1 MGENNVGLLIG
12 IAGFAVVC
20 AGLLF
25 VALLIILRVTGRS
38 AMSFF
43 SLFIRGAVADKGED
57 EISYIPRPQPNLR
70 QIADSV
76 DFDAAVAK
84 HVVEQR
90 EFGESAA
97 PPPGTDPEAHDS
109 WQDLNTPSLE
119 RAQRMSKQRGIR
131 RRPEDYDNDEVFGGL
146 LDNDGDGK
154 VDY

>member
-1 MGENNVGLLIG
+1 MDGNAGVLIA
-12 IAGFAVVC
+12 IAGFAIVC

-25 VALLIILRVTGRS
+25 VLLLIVLRVTGRS
-38 AMSFF
+38 AMSFLG
-43 SLFIRGAVADKGED
+43 LFIRNIGSDKGED

-70 QIADSV
+70 QIADSI

-84 HVVEQR
+84 NVVEQE
-90 EFGESAA
+90 EFGASTV
-97 PPPGTDPEAHDS
+97 PPPGDNPKDHDS

-119 RAQRMSKQRGIR
+119 RAKRMANQRGIR
-131 RRPEDYDNDEVFGGL
+131 RRPEDYDNDEIFGGL

>member
-1 MGENNVGLLIG
+1 MGENNVGFLIG

-25 VALLIILRVTGRS
+25 VALLIVLRVTGRS
-38 AMSFF
+38 AMSFL
-43 SLFIRGAVADKGED
+43 SLFIRGSMQDKGED

-84 HVVEQR
+84 NVVEQE
-90 EFGESAA
+90 EFGKSAA
-97 PPPGTDPEAHDS
+97 PAPGAQAQAGDD

-119 RAQRMSKQRGIR
+119 RAQRLSGTQSLK
-131 RRPEDYDNDEVFGGL
+131 RRPKDYDNDEIFGGL
-146 LDNDGDGK
+146 LDDDGDGN
-154 VDY
+154 VDH

>member
-1 MGENNVGLLIG
+1 MDSNAGVLIA

-25 VALLIILRVTGRS
+25 VLLLIVLRVTGRS
-38 AMSFF
+38 AMSFLG
-43 SLFIRGAVADKGED
+43 LFIRNATSDKGED
-57 EISYIPRPQPNLR
+57 EVSYIPRRQPNLR
-70 QIADSV
+70 QIAESV

-84 HVVEQR
+84 NVVEQE
-90 EFGESAA
+90 EFGASTA
-97 PPPGTDPEAHDS
+97 PPPGDNPKDHDS

-119 RAQRMSKQRGIR
+119 RARRLGNQQGIR
-131 RRPEDYDNDEVFGGL
+131 RRPQDYDNDEVFGGL